1 MGTSSLAPNVVRLYT
16 SHVPMNVVS
25 HCLGWCVFT
34 RRVCEERCRS
44 LVSAVRYGWMVTG
57 LSCLCISEYHSFFL
71 KRVFSEKRFQN
82 ISLLKNGFV

>member
-16 SHVPMNVVS
+16 SHVPMNVMS
-25 HCLGWCVFT
+25 RCLGWCVFT

-71 KRVFSEKRFQN
+71 CLSC
-82 ISLLKNGFV
+82 